1 MLMESAMT
9 QQDEKSAQGTVVGI
23 HVAPAAG
30 TAMHAVEEVL
40 AVEGK
45 GLAGDR
51 YFAGAGVPTEPEQSG
66 KHVTLV
72 ETEALDALHQDYG
85 IDVQPSETRRN
96 IATRGV
102 SLNDLV
108 GHEFIIGEVRLRGVE
123 LCEPCVH
130 SVPTPKALR
139 GLVHRG
145 GLRAD
150 IIASGTIHVGDS
162 VKPS

>member
-1 MLMESAMT
+1 MAGQHEEQSR
-9 QQDEKSAQGTVVGI
+9 GVVTNI

-30 TAMHAVEEVL
+30 SPMHPVDEVL

-51 YFAGAGVPTEPEQSG
+51 YFAGAGTYSSTKPTG
-66 KHVTLV
+66 RHVTLV
-72 ETEALDALHQDYG
+72 ETEVLDSLRRDYD
-85 IDVQPSETRRN
+85 IDLPPAKTRRN

-108 GHEFIIGEVRLRGVE
+108 GREFTIGAVRLRGVD
-123 LCEPCVH
+123 LCEPCAHIAEVAGGKN
-130 SVPTPKALR
+130 VLR
-139 GLVHRG
+139 GMVHRG

-150 IIASGTIHVGDS
+150 IVSGGTIHIGDT
-162 VKPS
+162 VEAVD